1 MYNYINN
8 GCMSLYHEVGG
19 CYNGLINRKY
29 IVYIFFSN
37 KKGGAGHSKANYCLS
52 SFFDPKRPTITV

>member
-1 MYNYINN
+1 
-8 GCMSLYHEVGG
+8 MSLYHEVGG